1 MSDEDQIL
9 FETYKLHA
17 ELAERVAALRE
28 GLNKLYTGM
37 VTSIVAASVLMHR
50 LLPNAEAAWVFAVL
64 GIVVALSWMFSFH
77 SVTLRLSAKHDVL
90 VELEGKLP
98 FTFFD
103 KENRLFNKSGFWR
116 RKYSGMIMPIAFL
129 MLSGAW
135 LTIVVMRNHCS
146 P

>member
-1 MSDEDQIL
+1 MSDEYQIL

-17 ELAERVAALRE
+17 EFAERVAALRE

-90 VELEGKLP
+90 VGLEGKLS
-98 FTFFD
+98 FKFFD

-129 MLSGAW
+129 ILSGAW
-135 LTIVVMRNHCS
+135 LTIVVMRNHCL